1 MGGGI
6 EMGNTCKPMAV
17 SFQCMTK
24 FTTNKKKKEWISD
37 CKGTQGKNMEHVFF
51 FFFKSEHLQT
61 PWDGTH
67 CFDDISLLWLPLLG
81 R

>member
-6 EMGNTCKPMAV
+6 GMRNTCKPMDV

-24 FTTNKKKKEWISD
+24 FTTNKKKKEKKKNVTSSVYKMNCMSVSTSILSYVIQNIVD
-37 CKGTQGKNMEHVFF
+37 VTQLITLT
-51 FFFKSEHLQT
+51 SEMK
-61 PWDGTH
+61 
-67 CFDDISLLWLPLLG
+67 